1 MFRII
6 RAGALCALAV
16 LAIVLAGLFAP
27 RAQAQAVAI
36 AQVAGRVADPTG
48 APVAGAQVKIIETGK
63 QQLHTA
69 ASDDQGRYT
78 FPNLPIGSYR
88 LEVQASGFKLYAQS
102 GILLQVGNSVEIN
115 ATLAVGS
122 VNETI
127 EVTASAEMV
136 ETRETSVS
144 QVIDQ
149 RRIVDLPLNGRQ
161 PTQLIVLSGAA
172 VTAPGGGMTGSKN
185 YASST
190 TISVAGGQA
199 NGVNYLLDGGDH
211 NDSATNVNLPV
222 PFPDA
227 LQEFSV
233 QTSSLPARY
242 GLHPGAVVN
251 AVTKS
256 GTNSMHG
263 DLFEFLR
270 NGNVNAR
277 NTFAPRH
284 DTLKRNQFGGTF
296 GDRIIRD
303 KLFFFGGFQ
312 ATRQRTDP
320 PQTVAYV
327 ATPAVLSGDFSTI
340 DSSSCVSGGKNI
352 QLVDPITRAKYAGN
366 QIPVSKFN
374 PQSLNL
380 LKYVPVSSNPCGK
393 ITYGIPS
400 TGDENQ
406 GIGRLDWVQSSR
418 HSLFGR
424 YFIADYQNPAVY
436 DGANL
441 LTTTAAGNDER
452 VQSLTLGDTFSF
464 SPNAINSFHAT
475 VSRRRINR
483 GPAPNLINPSD
494 IGVNIN
500 TPDKN
505 FLQATVSNYFSVG
518 CGTCA
523 AAFFNG
529 NTFQFADDIDI
540 VRGRHQIAFGVDAIR
555 YQLNFNNE
563 WNRNGVFTFT
573 GSTATGAIS
582 TGDSLA
588 DLLTGTLNS
597 FTQSNT
603 LQYAAR
609 ATVLGFYV
617 QDTIKLTPHFT
628 VNLGLRW
635 DPYLPAYDYFGRG
648 SYFSQAA
655 FDAGQKSSVFTNA
668 PAGLLFY
675 GDKGIQKGYTDGK
688 WALFSPRAGF
698 AWDPDGTGKQSI
710 RVGGAILRDTTELF
724 YGERL
729 TTNAPWGTSISLPSP
744 TGGFSNP
751 YAAYPGGSPFP
762 AAYAVSKDI
771 AFPSNGVYVNLQP
784 QTIPT
789 YMMQWNVSY
798 QRQFVHDWLASLTYL
813 GNKTTHV
820 WVGEET
826 NPALYIPGQS
836 TTGNTNTRRS
846 LSLQNPVA
854 ATAYGS
860 IVQSDQGGNGTYNGM
875 LVALQHRFAHNYT
888 VLANYTW
895 SHCISE
901 VDFTGELA
909 GSQYQNPGNRGANR
923 GDCNFDY
930 RHVANLSLVLQSVGW
945 GGGWLRRF
953 SKDWQLAPIV
963 QVRSGAPLNVTTG
976 SDTSLTGV
984 GQDRPN
990 IIDPSLAVPA
1000 NQSAASWLYRGAFA
1014 NNAPGTYGNTGRDAF
1029 RGPSYVNLDF
1039 SLSRMFAIHEGWQLE
1054 VRGESFNSLN
1064 HANLKTPTVS
1074 LSSSNFGIIT
1084 SAEDPRILQFG
1095 MKLKF

>member
-1 MFRII
+1 MSSII
-6 RAGALCALAV
+6 RVRAACALAV
-16 LAIVLAGLFAP
+16 FAIVSAGLLAP
-27 RAQAQAVAI
+27 RALAQSVAI
-36 AQVAGRVADPTG
+36 AQVAGRVIDPTG
-48 APVAGAQVKIIETGK
+48 APVSGASVKAIETGK
-63 QQLHTA
+63 QQTHATI
-69 ASDDQGRYT
+69 SDDQGRYV
-78 FPNLPIGSYR
+78 FPNLPVGSYR
-88 LEVQASGFKLYAQS
+88 LEVQASGFKTYEQS
-102 GILLQVGNSVEIN
+102 GIILQVGNNVEIN
-115 ATLAVGS
+115 AALAVGS
-122 VNETI
+122 VNESI

-161 PTQLIVLSGAA
+161 ATQLIVLSGAA
-172 VTAPGGGMTGSKN
+172 VNAPGGGMTGSKN

-211 NDSATNVNLPV
+211 NDSATNINLPV

-256 GTNSMHG
+256 GTNTAHG

-270 NGNVNAR
+270 NGDVNAR

-320 PQTVAYV
+320 PQSVAYV
-327 ATPAVLSGDFSTI
+327 PTAAVLAGDFSAI
-340 DSSSCVSGGKNI
+340 DGSSCVSGGKTI
-352 QLVDPITRAKYAGN
+352 QLVDPITKTKFAGN
-366 QIPVSKFN
+366 QIPVSRFN

-380 LKYVPVSSNPCGK
+380 LKYIPTSDNPCGK

-406 GIGRLDWVQSSR
+406 GIGRMDWIQSAR
-418 HSLFGR
+418 HSVFGR
-424 YFIADYQNPAVY
+424 YFIADYQNPSTF
-436 DGANL
+436 DGKSL
-441 LTTTAAGNDER
+441 LTTTAPGNDER

-464 SPNAINSFHAT
+464 SPTAINSFHAT
-475 VSRRRINR
+475 ASRRRINR
-483 GPAPNLINPSD
+483 GPASNVINPSD

-500 TPDKN
+500 TPLKN
-505 FLQATVSNYFSVG
+505 FIQATVSNYFSVG

-523 AAFFNG
+523 SAFFNG
-529 NTFQFADDIDI
+529 NTFQFADDVDL
-540 VRGRHQIAFGVDAIR
+540 VRGKHQIAFGVDAIR

-573 GSTATGAIS
+573 GSKATGAIS

-588 DLLTGTLNS
+588 DLMVGTLSN

-617 QDTIKLTPHFT
+617 QDAIKVNTRLT

-648 SYFSQAA
+648 SYFSKAA
-655 FDAGQKSSVFTNA
+655 FDAGQTSSVFTQA

-675 GDKGIQKGYTDGK
+675 GDQGIPKAYTNSK
-688 WALFSPRAGF
+688 KALFSPRAGI
-698 AWDPDGTGKQSI
+698 AWNPDGSGKQSI
-710 RVGGAILRDTTELF
+710 RASYAILRDTTELF

-729 TTNAPWGTSISLPSP
+729 TTNTPWGTSLSIPSP
-744 TGGFSNP
+744 SGGFSDP
-751 YAAYPGGSPFP
+751 YAGYPGGSPFP

-771 AFPSNGVYVNLQP
+771 AFPANGVYVNLP
-784 QTIPT
+784 LVTTPT
-789 YMMQWNVSY
+789 YMMQWNLSY
-798 QRQFVHDWLASLTYL
+798 QRQIAHDWLASATYL
-813 GNKTTHV
+813 GNKTTHI

-826 NPALYIPGQS
+826 NQALYIPGQS
-836 TTGNTNTRRS
+836 TTGNTNQRRL

-875 LVALQHRFAHNYT
+875 LLAVQHRFASNYT

-909 GSQYQNPGNRGANR
+909 GSQYQVPGNRRANR

-930 RHVANLSLVLQSVGW
+930 RHVANVSLVAQSPGW
-945 GGGWLRRF
+945 GDGWTRRL
-953 SKDWQLAPIV
+953 SKGWQLAPIL
-963 QVRSGAPLNVTTG
+963 QLRSGGPLTITTG

-990 IIDPSLAVPA
+990 VVDPLGVVPDS
-1000 NQSAASWLYRGAFA
+1000 QTAALWLNRAAFT
-1014 NNAPGTYGNTGRDAF
+1014 NNPPGTYGNAGRDAF
-1029 RGPSYVNLDF
+1029 RGPGSLSFDF
-1039 SLSRMFAIHEGWQLE
+1039 SLSRIFAIHESWQLE
-1054 VRGESFNSLN
+1054 ARGEAFNAIN
-1064 HANLKTPTVS
+1064 HVNLHNPTTS
-1074 LSSSNFGIIT
+1074 LSSSNFGKIT
-1084 SAEDPRILQFG
+1084 GAGDPRILQFV
-1095 MKLKF
+1095 MKLRF